1 MNEIMEQLKKIFKL
15 NELNK
20 EREDLYFI
28 TAEKEQL
35 VSLLTHLRDIHQ
47 FTSLIFLQAVDY
59 IEDNLF
65 QLTYMT
71 HNYEKHISLG
81 IRVKIDRQAAE
92 MSSIHHLWEHAE
104 TFQRELK
111 ELFGIDFPGSP
122 DIDSGFVLEG
132 WEDIPPMRK
141 DFDTAK
147 YAEKT
152 FFPRSGRKT
161 HDPAE
166 YMKNKLYPESN

>member
-1 MNEIMEQLKKIFKL
+1 MNEIIKQLEQIFRFQ
-15 NELNK
+15 ELNK
-20 EREDLYFI
+20 NREDLYFI

-35 VSLLTHLRDIHQ
+35 VSLLTHLRDIHE
-47 FTSLIFLQAVDY
+47 FTSLVFLQAVDY
-59 IEDNLF
+59 IEDNIF

-71 HNYEKHISLG
+71 HNYETNISLG
-81 IRVKIDRQAAE
+81 IRVKINRTEAK
-92 MSSIHHLWEHAE
+92 MFSIHHLWEHAE

-141 DFDTAK
+141 DFDTVK

-152 FFPRSGRKT
+152 FFPRPGRKT

-166 YMKNKLYPESN
+166 YMKEKLYPEKK